1 MLEGCDS
8 YRSNRFTSAQIPETA
23 AVSPPNRNKRAKSPA
38 MKDLVSGSNVSGH
51 MPNRK
56 NDAAAM
62 VADHLNTFAARF
74 VRPTGS
80 GVCDGSS
87 GVARLAG
94 LPSCARGD

>member
-1 MLEGCDS
+1 M
-8 YRSNRFTSAQIPETA
+8 PETA
-23 AVSPPNRNKRAKSPA
+23 AVSPPNRNSTAKSPA